1 MISLHKILYFITET
15 QRRRIQHTKQS
26 PQSITSYSATI
37 ITTPRI
43 TRGISTTR
51 LVDRDLCV
59 VRESVICLAVSERK
73 DGKKQENE
81 KVQGDGKKEP
91 DQSEREIQRIGKVE
105 ERRKTNEGHEGVER
119 NEIPDQAA
127 YHGINPVQPG
137 HY

>member
-1 MISLHKILYFITET
+1 MSRTAYET
-15 QRRRIQHTKQS
+15 AFPVSSKL
-26 PQSITSYSATI
+26 PATI

-81 KVQGDGKKEP
+81 KVQGDGK
-91 DQSEREIQRIGKVE
+91 ERARPK
-105 ERRKTNEGHEGVER
+105 
-119 NEIPDQAA
+119 
-127 YHGINPVQPG
+127 
-137 HY
+137 